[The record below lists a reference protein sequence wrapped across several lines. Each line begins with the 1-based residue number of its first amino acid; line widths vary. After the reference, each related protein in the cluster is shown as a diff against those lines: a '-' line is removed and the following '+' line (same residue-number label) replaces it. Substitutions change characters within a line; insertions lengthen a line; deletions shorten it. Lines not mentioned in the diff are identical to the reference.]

1 MSLVDDC
8 LAANRAWASRL
19 RARDPGFFE
28 RLRHGQRPRL
38 LWIGCSDSRL
48 VPTEMIG
55 RRPGDVFVH
64 RNVANLVVEGDV
76 NCLSVLEYAVEV
88 LGIRDVVVCGHYCC
102 GGVRAALDG
111 RRGGLV
117 DAWLR
122 PLRSLA
128 LRHREELERLDAP
141 AREARL
147 CELNVLAQVANV
159 CRTDIVQGAW
169 AKGDPVAVHGWIYS
183 VGDGVLKALQRSAGP
198 SDALAFG
205 AVDALAG
212 GVAGAR

>member
-8 LAANRAWASRL
+8 LAANRAWAARL
-19 RARDPGFFE
+19 RGEDPRFFE
-28 RLRHGQRPRL
+28 RLRHGQRPQL

-48 VPTEMIG
+48 VPTEMTG

-88 LGIRDVVVCGHYCC
+88 LGIRDVVVCGHYGC
-102 GGVRAALDG
+102 GGVQAALDA

-128 LRHREELERLDAP
+128 LRHREELAPLDP
-141 AREARL
+141 GAREARL
-147 CELNVLAQVANV
+147 CELNVMAQVANV

-169 AKGDPVAVHGWIYS
+169 ASGDPVAVHGWIYS

-198 SDALAFG
+198 ADALAFAG
-205 AVDALAG
+205 EAALGGMEDA
-212 GVAGAR
+212 R